1 MPSEALELGYNVRLT
16 AAPVSPSVEGETES
30 LRDRL
35 VRYLEGIV
43 SDEISAIPLDR
54 LDFAKALAA
63 WFGPSLPHACSSKS
77 ALLSALDRDIA
88 AIDGYL
94 SAQVNAILHA
104 PALQKLEAAW
114 RGVRYI
120 TNLAAEVK
128 GAKIR
133 ILAASWNEVV
143 RDLER
148 APDFDQSNLFQKIYS
163 EEFGTPGGE
172 PFGLLVGDYAVHH
185 QRSFDHPT
193 DDITA
198 IKSLASIASAA
209 FVPIIL
215 ELSPG
220 VLQLDA
226 FRGLGRPLDLRA
238 IFRQTQYQRWNAMRQ
253 YDDVRF
259 IGLVLPRILMRA
271 PYTDSPARRDG
282 FHFREDVQ
290 QPDGSGYLWGNA
302 AFALAATVL
311 RAFANFGWFAD
322 IRGAPRDQLRGG
334 LVFDLPVVSFGTDRP
349 GTATKPSIE
358 CLISDIREQELAEL
372 GFIGLRK
379 APFTDYSVF
388 NECPSIHLPERYDR
402 TIATTNARI
411 SSMLP
416 YLLCVSRFA
425 HFIKVMGRD
434 RLGSLTTAE
443 DFELFLQT
451 WLNGYCNISTRSV
464 SDEQS
469 RYPLREGLV
478 RIKEVP
484 GKPGSY
490 SCSVHLS
497 PQYQFDEVAAAFRLV
512 TELSP
517 AA

>member
-1 MPSEALELGYNVRLT
+1 LPSEALELGYDVRLT
-16 AAPVSPSVEGETES
+16 AASVSPAAAGETEP

-35 VRYLEGIV
+35 IRYLEGIV
-43 SDEISAIPLDR
+43 SDESSAIPLDQ
-54 LDFAKALAA
+54 LEIVDALAA
-63 WFGPSLPHACSSKS
+63 WFGLSLPHVCSSRS

-88 AIDGYL
+88 AIDGFL

-104 PALQKLEAAW
+104 PAFQRLEAVW
-114 RGVRYI
+114 RGLRYI
-120 TNLAAEVK
+120 TDVAAEVK

-133 ILAASWNEVV
+133 ILATSWTEIV

-163 EEFGTPGGE
+163 DEFGTPGGE
-172 PFGLLVGDYAVHH
+172 PFGLLIGDYAVHH
-185 QRSFDHPT
+185 QRNSDHPT

-198 IKSLASIASAA
+198 VKSLASIAGAA
-209 FVPIIL
+209 FAPIIL
-215 ELSPG
+215 ELSPS
-220 VLQLDA
+220 VSQLDS
-226 FRGLGRPLDLRA
+226 FRELGRPLDFRG

-253 YDDVRF
+253 NDDMRF
-259 IGLVLPRILMRA
+259 VGLVLPRILIRH
-271 PYTDSPARRDG
+271 PYADNPARRDG
-282 FHFREDVQ
+282 FRFREEVQ
-290 QPDGSGYLWGNA
+290 QTDGSGYLWGSA

-334 LVFDLPVVSFGTDRP
+334 IVFDLPVVSFGTDRP
-349 GTATKPSIE
+349 GTATKPSVE
-358 CLISDIREQELAEL
+358 CLISDSLERDLAEL
-372 GFIGLRK
+372 GFIALRK

-402 TIATTNARI
+402 ASATANARI

-416 YLLCVSRFA
+416 YVLCVSRFA
-425 HFIKVMGRD
+425 HFIKIMGRE
-434 RLGSLTTAE
+434 RIGSLTTAE
-443 DFELFLQT
+443 EFEAYLQK
-451 WLNGYCNISTRSV
+451 WLNGYCNSSTRSV

-478 RIKEVP
+478 RVKDVP
-484 GKPGSY
+484 GKPGTY
-490 SCSVHLS
+490 SCSVHLR

>member
-30 LRDRL
+30 LHDRL

-43 SDEISAIPLDR
+43 SDEISAIPLDK
-54 LDFAKALAA
+54 LDFAEALAA
-63 WFGPSLPHACSSKS
+63 WFGPSLSDKCSSRS
-77 ALLSALDRDIA
+77 ALLTALDRDIA
-88 AIDGYL
+88 AIDGFL

-104 PALQKLEAAW
+104 PAFQRLEAAW
-114 RGVRYI
+114 RGLRYI
-120 TNLAAEVK
+120 TDVAAEVK

-148 APDFDQSNLFQKIYS
+148 APDFDQTNLFQKIYS
-163 EEFGTPGGE
+163 DEFGSPGGQ
-172 PFGLLVGDYAVHH
+172 PFGLLIGDYAVRH
-185 QRSFDHPT
+185 QRNFDYPT
-193 DDITA
+193 DDVTA

-209 FVPIIL
+209 FAPIIL

-220 VLQLDA
+220 VLQLDN
-226 FRGLGRPLDLRA
+226 FRNLGRPLDLRA
-238 IFRQTQYQRWNAMRQ
+238 MFRQTQYQRWNAMRQ
-253 YDDVRF
+253 YDDMRF
-259 IGLVLPRILMRA
+259 VGFVLPRILMRA
-271 PYTDSPARRDG
+271 PYTDSPARCDG
-282 FHFREDVQ
+282 FRYREEVQ

-349 GTATKPSIE
+349 GTATKPSVE
-358 CLISDIREQELAEL
+358 CLMSDGLERDLAEL
-372 GFIGLRK
+372 GFVALRK

-402 TIATTNARI
+402 AVATANARI

-416 YLLCVSRFA
+416 YVLCVSRFA
-425 HFIKVMGRD
+425 HFIKIMGRT
-434 RLGSLTTAE
+434 RIGSFTTAE
-443 DFELFLQT
+443 DFEVYLQT
-451 WLNGYCNISTRSV
+451 WLNGYCNTSTRSV

-478 RIKEVP
+478 RVKDVP

-490 SCSVHLS
+490 SCSVHLR